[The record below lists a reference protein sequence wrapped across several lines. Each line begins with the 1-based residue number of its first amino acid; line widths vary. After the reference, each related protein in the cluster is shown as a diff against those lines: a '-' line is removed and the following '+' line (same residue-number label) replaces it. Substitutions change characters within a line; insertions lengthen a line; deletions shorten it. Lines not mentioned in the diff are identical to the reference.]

1 MRRKQSRED
10 ESPVLA
16 LSKRR
21 RVAGSPPKRRRRNA
35 SRCRGLG
42 GDRTAAPS
50 NDDCARFCLTAAGIR
65 SADAGSVSIPPTY
78 RLTSKGPKALR
89 HLPKRRPVGAQ
100 LAYTCRMRIITYRDL
115 RPGRFTKPL
124 ERLRAGLGRDDFAAA
139 GLKKLAP
146 TPYWRAKLS
155 DEARLLMQF
164 VPYNGE
170 TVCLF
175 LEVIPDHA
183 YEKSR
188 FLRGA
193 SVDRDKIEAGPHD
206 LAPQPEPSAR
216 SGWEL
221 KWLPPEA
228 VEFDLLDKPIVLDA
242 AQEAVRRHAPPLVI
256 IGPAGSGKTAVTL
269 AKMREA
275 MGEVL
280 YVTLSAYLAQTARRL
295 YGAHGYENPR
305 QDAEFMSFREFVDS
319 IAVPEGEEVRFAAF
333 RAWFERRRGGLKGD
347 LRQADA
353 HALLEEFR
361 GVLGAPAGGALT
373 ETEYQALGVRQSL
386 YPAGAARAAVHDL
399 FEKYRTW
406 LKDEKLSDLNLVS
419 HAWRAKAE
427 PRYDFVV
434 VDEVQDFTNAE
445 LALILDTLK
454 TKHHFLL
461 CGDSH
466 QIVHPNFFSWASVRA
481 LFWRTAEAAED
492 APAAREISV
501 LRTNFRNTEAVT
513 GLANRLLKIKQARF
527 GSVDRESNFL
537 VRCASSATGA
547 AQLLK
552 GDDKALRALNAASR
566 ASVRYAVIVL
576 RDEDK
581 PAARAHF
588 ATPLVFSVHEAKGL
602 EYPNV
607 ILFQMIS
614 ANRASYAEV
623 CRGVAP
629 SDLEG
634 EELDYRRA
642 KDKTDKSLEINK
654 FYVNALYVAMT
665 RAVEGLT
672 IVETDVQHP
681 LLRLLELKEIAEIAP
696 TAAKASSKDEW
707 AQEARKLELQGKQEQ
722 ARAIRETFLAARPT
736 PWTPWSLQAL
746 REWTPKA
753 LDPRNPSAK
762 TKQALLDYALWH
774 GQGAY
779 VERLA
784 EANFAP
790 ALTLTHRGQLLAR
803 IAQAFHEGKFVEFAK
818 VPGFSEDPRNPMGR
832 ATRAAAATRARQ
844 LRPFLERSAKA
855 VLENCDLYG
864 VDHKTYCG
872 ATPLML
878 AARAGNVALI
888 EALLARGAD
897 RARRR
902 LRADRMDGRAESR
915 HRRRGL
921 RARPSRGPVRAPRT
935 GDARRPHGRAARS
948 PRTRPRR
955 ILAPRVDVGRPQDP
969 LRRPDRQ
976 AARTLPIYT
985 RLLRRRPHRDARPSA
1000 GASLAE
1006 STSQE
1011 RVSERRAGAGGGRLR
1026 LSAMPDPYPRL
1037 PWLHAHRIGEVPVR
1051 KIRAHL
1057 GRHRKGCTRRDY
1069 GADGE

>member
-1 MRRKQSRED
+1 MR
-10 ESPVLA
+10 
-16 LSKRR
+16 
-21 RVAGSPPKRRRRNA
+21 
-35 SRCRGLG
+35 
-42 GDRTAAPS
+42 
-50 NDDCARFCLTAAGIR
+50 
-65 SADAGSVSIPPTY
+65 
-78 RLTSKGPKALR
+78 
-89 HLPKRRPVGAQ
+89 
-100 LAYTCRMRIITYRDL
+100 MITYRDL

-155 DEARLLMQF
+155 DDARLLMQF

-193 SVDRDKIEAGPHD
+193 SVDRDKIEAGPRD
-206 LAPQPEPSAR
+206 LSPQPEPSAR

-275 MGEVL
+275 TGEVL

-295 YGAHGYENPR
+295 YGAHGYENSH
-305 QDAEFMSFREFVDS
+305 QNAEFMSFREFVDT
-319 IAVPEGEEVRFAAF
+319 IAVPEGEEVRFSAF
-333 RAWFERRRGGLKGD
+333 RAWLERRRGGLKGD

-353 HALLEEFR
+353 HALFEEFR

-373 ETEYQALGVRQSL
+373 ESQYQALGVRQSL
-386 YPAGAARAAVHDL
+386 YPAGDARAAVHDL

-461 CGDSH
+461 CGDLH

-629 SDLEG
+629 GDLEG
-634 EELDYRRA
+634 EELDYRRG

-681 LLRLLELKEIAEIAP
+681 LLRLLDLKEIADVAP
-696 TAAKASSKDEW
+696 TAAAASSKDEW

-722 ARAIRETFLAARPT
+722 ARAIRETFLTARPT
-736 PWTPWSLQAL
+736 PWTPWSLQTL

-753 LDPRNPSAK
+753 LDPRESVRQDQTDPARLCAVARTGCLCRKTSRSEFRACAGVDPSRAV
-762 TKQALLDYALWH
+762 AGPRRAD
-774 GQGAY
+774 
-779 VERLA
+779 LA
-784 EANFAP
+784 
-790 ALTLTHRGQLLAR
+790 RGQVR
-803 IAQAFHEGKFVEFAK
+803 
-818 VPGFSEDPRNPMGR
+818 
-832 ATRAAAATRARQ
+832 RARQ
-844 LRPFLERSAKA
+844 GSWILERSPQPDGPRDA
-855 VLENCDLYG
+855 
-864 VDHKTYCG
+864 CG
-872 ATPLML
+872 GRD
-878 AARAGNVALI
+878 ARATVAAISRTIPKGRAAGLRPLRRRPRD
-888 EALLARGAD
+888 LLRRDPADARRARRERRVD
-897 RARRR
+897 RSPARARRGSGARRR
-902 LRADRMDGRAESR
+902 LRADRMDGRAKSR

-935 GDARRPHGRAARS
+935 GDPRRPHGRAARS

-985 RLLRRRPHRDARPSA
+985 RLLRRRPHRDARPSP

-1006 STSQE
+1006 STPQE
-1011 RVSERRAGAGGGRLR
+1011 GVSERRAGAG
-1026 LSAMPDPYPRL
+1026 
-1037 PWLHAHRIGEVPVR
+1037 
-1051 KIRAHL
+1051 
-1057 GRHRKGCTRRDY
+1057 
-1069 GADGE
+1069 

>member
-1 MRRKQSRED
+1 MRI
-10 ESPVLA
+10 V
-16 LSKRR
+16 
-21 RVAGSPPKRRRRNA
+21 
-35 SRCRGLG
+35 
-42 GDRTAAPS
+42 
-50 NDDCARFCLTAAGIR
+50 
-65 SADAGSVSIPPTY
+65 TY
-78 RLTSKGPKALR
+78 RELN
-89 HLPKRRPVGAQ
+89 
-100 LAYTCRMRIITYRDL
+100 
-115 RPGRFTKPL
+115 PGRFVKPL
-124 ERLRAGLGRDDFAAA
+124 ERLRTALGRGDFAAA

-146 TPYWRAKLS
+146 TPYWRAKLG
-155 DEARLLMQF
+155 DDARLLVQF

-175 LEVIPDHA
+175 LEVIHNHA

-193 SVDRDKIEAGPHD
+193 PVDRDKIEAGPD
-206 LAPQPEPSAR
+206 DGAPQPEQTAR
-216 SGWEL
+216 AGWEL

-242 AQEAVRRHAPPLVI
+242 AQEAVRGRAPPLVV

-275 MGEVL
+275 TGEVL

-305 QDAEFMSFREFVDS
+305 QNAEFMSFREFVDT
-319 IAVPEGEEVRFAAF
+319 IAVPEGEEVRFSTF
-333 RAWFERRRGGLKGD
+333 RAWLERRRGGLKGD

-353 HALLEEFR
+353 HALFEEFR
-361 GVLGAPAGGALT
+361 GVLGAPASGALT
-373 ETEYQALGVRQSL
+373 EAEYQALGVRQSL
-386 YPAGAARAAVHDL
+386 YPAGDGRAAVHDL
-399 FEKYRTW
+399 FQKYRAW
-406 LKDEKLSDLNLVS
+406 LNDEKLFDLNLVS

-427 PRYDFVV
+427 ARYDFVV

-454 TKHHFLL
+454 TKPHFLL

-481 LFWRTAEAAED
+481 LFWRTDMAAED

-501 LRTNFRNTEAVT
+501 LQTNFRNTEAVT

-537 VRCASSATGA
+537 VRCASSAAGA

-552 GDDKALRALNAASR
+552 GDDKALRPLNAASR

-588 ATPLVFSVHEAKGL
+588 ATPLIFSVHEAKGL

-614 ANRASYAEV
+614 GNRGSFAEV
-623 CRGVAP
+623 CRDVAP
-629 SDLEG
+629 GDLEG
-634 EELDYRRA
+634 ESLDFRRA
-642 KDKTDKSLEINK
+642 RDKTDKSLEIHK

-672 IVETDVQHP
+672 IVESDVQHP
-681 LLRLLELKEIAEIAP
+681 LLRLLGLEEIADVAP
-696 TAAKASSKDEW
+696 ATAAASSKDEW
-707 AQEARKLELQGKQEQ
+707 AQEARKLELQGKREQ

-736 PWTPWSLQAL
+736 PWTPWSLQTF

-762 TKQALLDYALWH
+762 TKQAVLDYALWH

-784 EANFAP
+784 DASFAP
-790 ALTLTHRGQLLAR
+790 ALALTHRGHLLAR
-803 IAQAFHEGKFVEFAK
+803 VARVPHDGKLVELAK
-818 VPGFSEDPRNPMGR
+818 IPGFSDDPRNPMGR
-832 ATRAAAATRARQ
+832 ATRAAAAVRERQ
-844 LRPFLERSAKA
+844 LRPYLERSTKP
-855 VLENCDLYG
+855 VLQDCDLYG

-878 AARAGNVALI
+878 AARAANLALI
-888 EALLARGAD
+888 DALLARGAD
-897 RARRR
+897 PECVDDYGHTAWMGALNRAIDDEAFARADLADVFERLGPQTLDVHTDGRLVRLERGQGEFWPLGLMLAGLKTHCGGLPVRPLGPYRYTQGFFADGLMQTLDRLPERLWPKARRR
-902 LRADRMDGRAESR
+902 KEYLNSVLARAEVDSGYR
-915 HRRRGL
+915 PARKLWKRRSMGYYM
-921 RARPSRGPVRAPRT
+921 PAPDMRL
-935 GDARRPHGRAARS
+935 
-948 PRTRPRR
+948 RR
-955 ILAPRVDVGRPQDP
+955 I
-969 LRRPDRQ
+969 
-976 AARTLPIYT
+976 T
-985 RLLRRRPHRDARPSA
+985 
-1000 GASLAE
+1000 
-1006 STSQE
+1006 
-1011 RVSERRAGAGGGRLR
+1011 
-1026 LSAMPDPYPRL
+1026 
-1037 PWLHAHRIGEVPVR
+1037 
-1051 KIRAHL
+1051 
-1057 GRHRKGCTRRDY
+1057 
-1069 GADGE
+1069 ADGEAWLPIAEALVLTEVDDGGSRWLFDGYGLPEDASASAAVAAQ